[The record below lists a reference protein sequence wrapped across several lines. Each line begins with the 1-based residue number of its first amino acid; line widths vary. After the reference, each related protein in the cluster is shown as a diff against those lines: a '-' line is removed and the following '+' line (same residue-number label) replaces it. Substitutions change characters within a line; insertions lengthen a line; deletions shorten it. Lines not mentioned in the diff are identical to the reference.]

1 MTNYLVSD
9 LDHTLLNE
17 RGALSPVTQ
26 AAVAAVADRVMLASA
41 RHPGQMTALIDQL
54 GLTGPQAALNGALI
68 FAGAS
73 GETLKAQSIDDRDA
87 QAVVELVAE
96 RFGEVNFTWMDA
108 AAWHVSFVD
117 AAVEFD
123 QRLVPV
129 PLAMDGLKP
138 AGALMLLMIVSDP
151 GMFQTLGQLL
161 KSAFPKLTISPAGDG
176 YLTITAPGVDKGRAV
191 DYLVSTGISR
201 AKVVAV
207 GDDENDLPLLN
218 RAGHAA
224 AVGNAA
230 SVVKQRAQV
239 LLPTNE
245 EDGVATLIKSWSS
258 I

>member
-17 RGALSPVTQ
+17 RGALSPVT
-26 AAVAAVADRVMLASA
+26 
-41 RHPGQMTALIDQL
+41 
-54 GLTGPQAALNGALI
+54 
-68 FAGAS
+68 
-73 GETLKAQSIDDRDA
+73 

-176 YLTITAPGVDKGRAV
+176 
-191 DYLVSTGISR
+191 
-201 AKVVAV
+201 
-207 GDDENDLPLLN
+207 
-218 RAGHAA
+218 
-224 AVGNAA
+224 
-230 SVVKQRAQV
+230 
-239 LLPTNE
+239 
-245 EDGVATLIKSWSS
+245 
-258 I
+258 